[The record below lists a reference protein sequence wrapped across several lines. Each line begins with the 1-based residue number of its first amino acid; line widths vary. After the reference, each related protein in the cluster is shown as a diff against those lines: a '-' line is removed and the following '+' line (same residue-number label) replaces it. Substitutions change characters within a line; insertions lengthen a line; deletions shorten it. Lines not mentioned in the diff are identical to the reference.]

1 MLTVGSISRE
11 EASLRFPFLADKIS
25 GRRRAIK
32 EFTHF
37 SPDYVFWIYPDG
49 ELHDAKDAH
58 KKNVPKG
65 YQHILED
72 EPEYGG
78 FLRGRLASNQ
88 GDPIIVV
95 YCRPDAL
102 SDDLLKIEQLLDGI
116 SQLPLPVASDTLIV
130 SDNAD
135 IYGTISDLEAR
146 LSTL

>member
-1 MLTVGSISRE
+1 
-11 EASLRFPFLADKIS
+11 
-25 GRRRAIK
+25 
-32 EFTHF
+32 
-37 SPDYVFWIYPDG
+37 VFWIYPDG

-65 YQHILED
+65 YQHILKD

-135 IYGTISDLEAR
+135 IYGTILDLQAR